1 MIFKKIEMAGFKSF
15 ADHREIPFDNGV
27 TAIVGPNGCG
37 KSNVADSIRWVLGE
51 QSSKLLRGQNMQ
63 DVIFK
68 GTEKRK
74 SLSYC
79 EVSLYFDN
87 TQKTFNINYDE
98 VVLTRKLYRSGTS
111 EYLINKNPV
120 RLKDIVDLLHD
131 SGIGKEGYSIIGQGR
146 VEQIINSKPEDRRGI
161 FEEAAGIAK
170 FKARKVETER
180 KLERVRENLQRN
192 SDIMNEV
199 ERQIG
204 PLKRQSE
211 DAKRALELKQN
222 LKHHEV
228 NVYIVQH
235 ENAFDVKQKISNI
248 IEGIEEETTIRQNEL
263 ESVNNEY
270 NESMEK
276 FHSADEL
283 IKKVNEEILHLSL
296 NLQKLDSDNTLYKER
311 VNFITEQIKRGEATI
326 AENKEQLDKNANELT
341 QSALKIQNQK
351 VVLEKLK
358 KDYKEVSDKY
368 LQIVNDL
375 TQSENE
381 NQEANNKVIEA
392 LEKLSEIKANLSKLT
407 TEKEVLTKSI
417 KDNNQKIETLVN
429 KFKENK
435 QAIDDINNENSGV
448 DVKKADL
455 EEKVAYF
462 KKSFGDADLKIK
474 LLEKDLNEYKTNKKI
489 KQDRKNILSTM
500 QADFEGY
507 TQSVQRLLKDST
519 MNAELSKRIV
529 GIVGQLIKVPEKLET
544 AIEMA
549 LGNAVNNVITKN
561 EDDAKLLINYLKDNR
576 YGRATFLPLTSMKPR
591 YIDKVFQNDLKM
603 KGCLGV
609 ACELIEYDRNLDP
622 IMYSLLGGTVVCEN
636 LEDAVNLAKKV
647 RYAFKIVTLEGDI
660 INPAGSLTGGSKKAS
675 VSNLLSRDREI
686 ETLTAEIKELEST
699 IVVKEKERDTLSRQI
714 IEFKEGLDDSTQKLN
729 KLNVDF
735 AGVFEKIAKYQEFNQ
750 RIEDEKGEL
759 ENQNKNSV
767 IRINFIDNEIA
778 SIDELEATV
787 NNARITAGE
796 STKARN
802 DLYDRLKE
810 QKDKYNNEANDLRI
824 KIASIEQ
831 EIVSLEELIE
841 RVTVE
846 NGVLEERIATET
858 ENVEKNKRTIE
869 VVVLSIDATVDA
881 DSIKKQEEKLNQN
894 KAKLAELEASKK
906 ILQENIIK
914 LDEKRTKLSEDIS
927 VLEKK
932 KMTQDMQ
939 LQKVDIDLQN
949 MQDRIYEEYKLTY
962 ETCLPFKATDYD
974 VNEGYSQISEIR
986 KEINK
991 IGPINIS
998 AIDDYKAVCERYEF
1012 MTEQTNDAL
1021 KAEAELIQI
1030 ISDLST
1036 EMVTRFNEQFDI
1048 INRNFT
1054 KIFSELFGGGSARL
1068 EMVESED
1075 GDPLSAGI
1083 DILAQPPGKKLQTM
1097 TLMSGG
1103 EKALTAIAILFA
1115 ILKLRPMPF
1124 CLLDEI
1130 EAALD
1135 DANVERFAKYLKRF
1149 SQDTQFIVIT
1159 HRKPTMELADSLFGV
1174 TMEEPGV
1181 SKIVSVKL
1189 SDAVKNIEGN

>member
-1 MIFKKIEMAGFKSF
+1 MIFKKIEMMGFKSF

-74 SLSYC
+74 SQSYC

-87 TQKTFNINYDE
+87 TQKTFNIGYDE

-111 EYLINKNPV
+111 EYLINKNQV

-170 FKARKVETER
+170 FKARKIETER

-192 SDIMNEV
+192 SDIMSEV

-228 NVYIVQH
+228 NTYIVQY
-235 ENAFDVKQKISNI
+235 ENTNDIKEKISNVI
-248 IEGIEEETTIRQNEL
+248 AGIEEELSIRQKEL
-263 ESVNNEY
+263 ENLNNEY
-270 NESMEK
+270 NINMDK
-276 FHSADEL
+276 FNSADDV
-283 IKKVNEEILHLSL
+283 IKKVNEDILNLSL
-296 NLQKLDSDNTLYKER
+296 NLQKLDSDNALYKER
-311 VNFITEQIKRGEATI
+311 VNFINDQIKRSESSVVEYKKEIEQNKNELAQSNNKLNSQKDLI
-326 AENKEQLDKNANELT
+326 ARLNKEY
-341 QSALKIQNQK
+341 
-351 VVLEKLK
+351 
-358 KDYKEVSDKY
+358 KDITDKY

-375 TQSENE
+375 TQNEDENK
-381 NQEANNKVIEA
+381 QANNQVIEA
-392 LEKLSEIKANLSKLT
+392 LEKLTEIKANLSKLT
-407 TEKEVLTKSI
+407 TEKESLSKSI
-417 KDNNQKIETLVN
+417 QENNQKISTIESKIKAN
-429 KFKENK
+429 K
-435 QAIDDINNENSGV
+435 DIINEINSQNSSV
-448 DVKKADL
+448 DVRKKDF
-455 EEKVAYF
+455 EDNIEKY
-462 KKSFGDADLKIK
+462 KKSFNDTDLKIK
-474 LLEKDLNEYKTNKKI
+474 LLEKDINELRTTKKL
-489 KQDRKNILSTM
+489 KQDRKNLISTM

-507 TQSVQRLLKDST
+507 ASSVQKLLKDSNT
-519 MNAELSKRIV
+519 DAMLNKKIV

-549 LGNAVNNVITKN
+549 LGNAIHNVITKN
-561 EDDAKLLINYLKDNR
+561 EDDAKVLITYLKDKK

-591 YIDKVFQNDLKM
+591 SIDKEYEKDLKM
-603 KGCLGV
+603 QGVLGV
-609 ACELIEYDRNLDP
+609 ACELIDYNRDLDS
-622 IMYSLLGGTVVCEN
+622 IMYSLLGATVIAEN
-636 LEDAVNLAKKV
+636 LQIAVDLARKV
-647 RYAFKIVTLEGDI
+647 KYSFKIVTLDGDI
-660 INPAGSLTGGSKKAS
+660 INPAGSLTGGSKKSAI
-675 VSNLLSRDREI
+675 SNLLSRDREL
-686 ETLTAEIKELEST
+686 ETLTEEIKKIDGEL
-699 IVVKEKERDTLSRQI
+699 VVKEKEFEVLSSKI
-714 IEFKEGLDDSTQKLN
+714 IDYKNNLNEYTDKLN
-729 KLNVDF
+729 KLNIDF
-735 AGVFEKIAKYQEFNQ
+735 ASVFEKRARYEEFNQ
-750 RIEDEKGEL
+750 RLIEETDALNK
-759 ENQNKNSV
+759 ENQESTIK
-767 IRINFIDNEIA
+767 INFIQNEIS
-778 SIDELEATV
+778 SIDKLENTI
-787 NNARITAGE
+787 NNARISAGE
-796 STKARN
+796 TTKARSS
-802 DLYDRLKE
+802 LYDDMKLQKE
-810 QKDKYNNEANDLRI
+810 KYNSQAGEVRV
-824 KIASIEQ
+824 KIASVEQ
-831 EIVSLEELIE
+831 EMLSLQEFIDRLTTDN
-841 RVTVE
+841 V
-846 NGVLEERIATET
+846 VLEEKLSSEEQSID
-858 ENVEKNKRTIE
+858 KNKKAIE
-869 VVVLSIDATVDA
+869 AILLSLDSTVDV
-881 DSIKKQEEKLNQN
+881 DKMRKQEEKLNQN
-894 KAKLAELEASKK
+894 KQKLAELESSKK
-906 ILQENIIK
+906 ILQENVLK
-914 LDEKRTKLSEDIS
+914 LDEQRTKVTEQIS
-927 VLEKK
+927 SLDKK
-932 KMTQDMQ
+932 KMAQDMQ

-962 ETCLPFKATDYD
+962 ETCLPFRADDYNI
-974 VNEGYSQISEIR
+974 NEGYAQINEIR

-1021 KAEAELIQI
+1021 KAESELLQI
-1030 ISDLST
+1030 IKDLSN
-1036 EMVTRFNEQFDI
+1036 EMVARFNDQFDK
-1048 INRNFT
+1048 INHNFT

-1068 EMVESED
+1068 ELVDNE
-1075 GDPLSAGI
+1075 DPLLAGI

>member
-192 SDIMNEV
+192 SDIMSEV

-222 LKHHEV
+222 LKHHEI
-228 NVYIVQH
+228 NTYIVQY
-235 ENAFDVKQKISNI
+235 ENTNDTKERISNVI
-248 IEGIEEETTIRQNEL
+248 RGIEEEISLRQKEL
-263 ESVNNEY
+263 DTLNNEY
-270 NESMEK
+270 NQTMDK
-276 FHSADEL
+276 FHSADEV
-283 IKKVNEEILHLSL
+283 IKKVNEEILNLSL

-311 VNFITEQIKRGEATI
+311 VNFITDQIKRSESNI
-326 AENKEQLDKNANELT
+326 QDYKSEMEQNANELT
-341 QSALKIQNQK
+341 QSNAKLENQK
-351 VVLEKLK
+351 LLIAKLNK
-358 KDYKEVSDKY
+358 EYKEITDKY

-375 TQSENE
+375 TQNEDENK
-381 NQEANNKVIEA
+381 QANNQVIEA
-392 LEKLSEIKANLSKLT
+392 LEKLTEIKANLSKLT
-407 TEKEVLTKSI
+407 TEKEVLSKSI
-417 KDNNQKIETLVN
+417 EDNNQKI
-429 KFKENK
+429 K
-435 QAIDDINNENSGV
+435 AIEEKAKNNQQIIDEINRENSGV

-455 EEKVAYF
+455 ISKVENYQKLF
-462 KKSFGDADLKIK
+462 DDSDLHIK
-474 LLEKDLNEYKTNKKI
+474 LLEKDLNEAKTNRKL
-489 KQDRKNILSTM
+489 KQDRKNLISTM

-507 TQSVQRLLKDST
+507 ASSVQRLLKDSNA
-519 MNAELSKRIV
+519 NAELNKKVV
-529 GIVGQLIKVPEKLET
+529 GIVGQLIKVPERLET
-544 AIEMA
+544 AIEMS
-549 LGNAVNNVITKN
+549 LGSAIHNVITKN
-561 EDDAKLLINYLKDNR
+561 EDDAKSLIAYLKDKK
-576 YGRATFLPLTSMKPR
+576 YGRATFLPLTSMKAR
-591 YIDKVFQNDLKM
+591 YIDKSLQNEMKM
-603 KGCLGV
+603 AGVLGI
-609 ACELIEYDRNLDP
+609 ACELIDYNRELDAV
-622 IMYSLLGGTVVCEN
+622 MYSLLGATVIAEN
-636 LEDAVNLAKKV
+636 LEVAVNLAQKV
-647 RYAFKIVTLEGDI
+647 RYAFKIVTLDGDV

-686 ETLTAEIKELEST
+686 ENLTEEIKKLDEDIL
-699 IVVKEKERDTLSRQI
+699 IKEKERDNLSSKI
-714 IEFKEGLDDSTQKLN
+714 IEYKANLIDCTNNLN
-729 KLNVDF
+729 KLNIDF
-735 AGVFEKIAKYQEFNQ
+735 ASVFEKRARYIEFNQ
-750 RIEDEKGEL
+750 RLDEEKQEIISQ
-759 ENQNKNSV
+759 NQQSIIK
-767 IRINFIDNEIA
+767 INFIDNEIA
-778 SIDELEATV
+778 SIDELENTV

-796 STKARN
+796 STKAKS
-802 DLYDRLKE
+802 DLYDNMKRQKE
-810 QKDKYNNEANDLRI
+810 IYNTEAGEIRV
-824 KIASIEQ
+824 KIASVEQ
-831 EIVSLEELIE
+831 EVLSLQEFIE
-841 RVTVE
+841 RVEIE
-846 NGVLEERIATET
+846 NKVLEEKVLTE
-858 ENVEKNKRTIE
+858 EASIDKNKNAIQAI
-869 VVVLSIDATVDA
+869 VLSLDSAVDVET
-881 DSIKKQEEKLNQN
+881 IKKQEEKLNQN
-894 KAKLAELEASKK
+894 KQKLVELESSKK
-906 ILQENIIK
+906 ILQENVLK
-914 LDEKRTKLSEDIS
+914 LDEQRTKVGEDIS
-927 VLEKK
+927 NLDKK
-932 KMTQDMQ
+932 KMAQDMQ

-962 ETCLPFKATDYD
+962 ETCLPFRADNYNI
-974 VNEGYSQISEIR
+974 NEGYAQINEIR

-1021 KAEAELIQI
+1021 KAESELIQI
-1030 ISDLST
+1030 IKDLST
-1036 EMVTRFNEQFDI
+1036 EMVTRFNEQFDK
-1048 INRNFT
+1048 INHNFT

-1068 EMVESED
+1068 ELVDNE
-1075 GDPLSAGI
+1075 DPLLAGI

>member
-15 ADHREIPFDNGV
+15 ADHREIPFDDGV

-87 TQKTFNINYDE
+87 SQRTFNINYDE

-192 SDIMNEV
+192 SDIMSEV

-211 DAKRALELKQN
+211 DAKRALDLKQQ
-222 LKHHEV
+222 LKEHEV
-228 NVYIVQH
+228 NTYIVQY
-235 ENAFDVKQKISNI
+235 ESTSDIKAKISNVI
-248 IEGIEEETTIRQNEL
+248 AGIEEELRLRQSEL
-263 ESVNNEY
+263 DDLNIKY
-270 NESMEK
+270 NDSMEK
-276 FHSADEL
+276 FHSADDV
-283 IKKVNEEILHLSL
+283 IKKVNEDILNLSL
-296 NLQKLDSDNTLYKER
+296 NLQKINSDNTLYKER
-311 VNFITEQIKRGEATI
+311 VNFINDQIKRS
-326 AENKEQLDKNANELT
+326 ENDVDTFKKELTNNNEEINRINTKVDNLKILLDKLN
-341 QSALKIQNQK
+341 
-351 VVLEKLK
+351 
-358 KDYKEVSDKY
+358 KDYKEITDKY
-368 LQIVNDL
+368 LQVVNDL
-375 TQSENE
+375 TQNEDENK
-381 NQEANNKVIEA
+381 QANNQVIEA
-392 LEKLSEIKANLSKLT
+392 LEKLTEIKANLSKLT
-407 TEKEVLTKSI
+407 TEKEVLNKSI
-417 KDNNQKIETLVN
+417 NDNKEKIESILLKIKNNQQI
-429 KFKENK
+429 
-435 QAIDDINNENSGV
+435 IDEINQTNSSV

-455 EEKVAYF
+455 ENKIDNF
-462 KKSFGDADLKIK
+462 QKLFNDADLQIK
-474 LLEKDLNEYKTNKKI
+474 LVEKDLNEAKTNRKLKI
-489 KQDRKNILSTM
+489 DRKNLISTM

-507 TQSVQRLLKDST
+507 ASSVQKLLKDSGS
-519 MNAELSKRIV
+519 NAELNKRIV
-529 GIVGQLIKVPEKLET
+529 GIVGQLIKVPEKFET
-544 AIEMA
+544 AIEVS
-549 LGNAVNNVITKN
+549 LGNAIHNVITKN
-561 EDDAKLLINYLKDNR
+561 EDDAKNLINYLKDNK
-576 YGRATFLPLTSMKPR
+576 YGRATFLPITSMKPKF
-591 YIDKVFQNDLKM
+591 IDNSLKSELNN
-603 KGCLGV
+603 KGVLGV
-609 ACELIEYDRNLDP
+609 ASDLINYDKSIEVIIN
-622 IMYSLLGGTVVCEN
+622 SLLGATVITDN
-636 LEDAVNLAKKV
+636 LENAVALAKKV
-647 RYAFKIVTLEGDI
+647 RYSFRIVTLDGDL

-686 ETLTAEIKELEST
+686 ENLKDEIKNLDNE
-699 IVVKEKERDTLSRQI
+699 IVIKEKLYDELSKKIVEYQDGLSTNTQLLNNLK
-714 IEFKEGLDDSTQKLN
+714 IEFAS
-729 KLNVDF
+729 
-735 AGVFEKIAKYQEFNQ
+735 VFEKRARYEEFNQ
-750 RIEDEKGEL
+750 RLNEDMNDLSE
-759 ENQNKNSV
+759 QNKQSV
-767 IRINFIDNEIA
+767 IKVNFIDNEIS
-778 SIDELEATV
+778 SIDELENTI
-787 NNARITAGE
+787 NNARISAGE
-796 STKARN
+796 SSKARN
-802 DLYDRLKE
+802 DLYDNMKIQKE
-810 QKDKYNNEANDLRI
+810 KYNSEAGEVRVKL
-824 KIASIEQ
+824 ASIEQ
-831 EIVSLEELIE
+831 EIVSNQDIIE
-841 RVTVE
+841 RLTSE
-846 NGVLEERIATET
+846 NTILNGKIEHET
-858 ENVEKNKRTIE
+858 SSIEKNKSAIQSILLSLDSTID
-869 VVVLSIDATVDA
+869 VNKLR
-881 DSIKKQEEKLNQN
+881 KQEEKLAEN
-894 KAKLAELEASKK
+894 KQKLAELESSKK
-906 ILQENIIK
+906 ILQEEVLK
-914 LDEKRTKLSEDIS
+914 LDENRTRLNEVIS
-927 VLEKK
+927 NLDKK

-962 ETCLPFKATDYD
+962 DTCLPFRIPEYNI
-974 VNEGYSQISEIR
+974 NEGYAKINEIR

-991 IGPINIS
+991 IGPINIA

-1021 KAEAELIQI
+1021 KAESELIQI
-1030 ISDLST
+1030 IKDLSN
-1036 EMVTRFNEQFDI
+1036 EMVTRFNDQFDK
-1048 INRNFT
+1048 INHNFT

-1068 EMVESED
+1068 ELVDNE
-1075 GDPLSAGI
+1075 DPLLAGI

>member
-192 SDIMNEV
+192 SDIMSEV

-211 DAKRALELKQN
+211 DAKRALELKQD
-222 LKHHEV
+222 LKHHEI
-228 NVYIVQH
+228 NTYIVQY
-235 ENAFDVKQKISNI
+235 ENTNDIKEKISNVI
-248 IEGIEEETTIRQNEL
+248 AGIEEEISLRQNEL
-263 ESVNNEY
+263 ETLNNEY
-270 NESMEK
+270 NVSMEK
-276 FHSADEL
+276 FNSADEI

-296 NLQKLDSDNTLYKER
+296 NLQKLDSDNALYKER
-311 VNFITEQIKRGEATI
+311 VNFITDQIKRSEASI
-326 AENKEQLDKNANELT
+326 EEYKNELEKNNNELIQSNSKLENQKFLVEKLNKE
-341 QSALKIQNQK
+341 
-351 VVLEKLK
+351 
-358 KDYKEVSDKY
+358 YKEVTDKY

-375 TQSENE
+375 TLSEDE
-381 NQEANNKVIEA
+381 NKQANNQVIEA
-392 LEKLSEIKANLSKLT
+392 LEKLTEIKANLSKLT
-407 TEKEVLTKSI
+407 TEKEVLAKSI
-417 KDNNQKIETLVN
+417 QDNKQKIT
-429 KFKENK
+429 
-435 QAIDDINNENSGV
+435 AINEKVKANQQIIDEINSTNSGV
-448 DVKKADL
+448 DVKKKDL
-455 EEKVAYF
+455 ETKIENYQKLY
-462 KKSFGDADLKIK
+462 GDADLKIK
-474 LLEKDLNEYKTNKKI
+474 LLEKDLNEAKTNRKLKH
-489 KQDRKNILSTM
+489 DRKNLISTM

-507 TQSVQRLLKDST
+507 VSSVQRLLKDST
-519 MNAELSKRIV
+519 TNAELNKKVV
-529 GIVGQLIKVPEKLET
+529 GIVGQLIKVPAKLET

-549 LGNAVNNVITKN
+549 LGNAINNVITKN
-561 EDDAKLLINYLKDNR
+561 EDDAKALISYLKDNK

-591 YIDKVFQNDLKM
+591 YIDKAFQSEMKM
-603 KGCLGV
+603 QGVLGV
-609 ACELIEYDRNLDP
+609 ACELIEYNRDLDP
-622 IMYSLLGGTVVCEN
+622 IMYSLLGGTVIAEN
-636 LEDAVNLAKKV
+636 LEIAVNLAKKV
-647 RYAFKIVTLEGDI
+647 RYAFKIVTLDGDI

-686 ETLTAEIKELEST
+686 ETLTEEIKNLDSE
-699 IVVKEKERDTLSRQI
+699 IIVKEKEREHLSSKI
-714 IEFKEGLDDSTQKLN
+714 IEYRENLNDCTQKLN
-729 KLNVDF
+729 KLNIDF
-735 AGVFEKIAKYQEFNQ
+735 ASVFEKRARYEEFNQ
-750 RIEDEKGEL
+750 RLNEEFEEL
-759 ENQNKNSV
+759 ENQNKQS
-767 IRINFIDNEIA
+767 IIKINFIENEIA
-778 SIDELEATV
+778 SIDELENTI
-787 NNARITAGE
+787 NNARISAGE
-796 STKARN
+796 STKARS
-802 DLYDRLKE
+802 DLYDNMKV
-810 QKDKYNNEANDLRI
+810 QKDKYNAEANEVRV
-824 KIASIEQ
+824 KIASVEQ
-831 EIVSLEELIE
+831 EMLSVQDFIE
-841 RVTVE
+841 RMEIE
-846 NGVLEERIATET
+846 NKVLEERI
-858 ENVEKNKRTIE
+858 ENEQASIEKNKGVIQSI
-869 VVVLSIDATVDA
+869 VLSLDNTVDVEK
-881 DSIKKQEEKLNQN
+881 IKQQEEKLNKN
-894 KAKLAELEASKK
+894 KQRLAELESSKK
-906 ILQENIIK
+906 ILQENILK
-914 LDEKRTKLSEDIS
+914 LDEQRTKVGDDIS
-927 VLEKK
+927 TLEKK
-932 KMTQDMQ
+932 KMGQDMQ

-962 ETCLPFKATDYD
+962 ETCMPYRATEYNI
-974 VNEGYSQISEIR
+974 NEGYAQINEIR

-998 AIDDYKAVCERYEF
+998 AIDDYKAVCERYEY

-1021 KAEAELIQI
+1021 KAEEELIQI
-1030 ISDLST
+1030 IRDLST
-1036 EMVTRFNEQFDI
+1036 EMVTRFNDQFDK

-1068 EMVESED
+1068 ELVDNE
-1075 GDPLSAGI
+1075 DPLLAGV

-1189 SDAVKNIEGN
+1189 SDAVKNIEGNG